1 MKRLLELVSLLVLRS
16 NDCRPMRGGALPDM
30 VCVDRQKSAT
40 DEARGEEFETIFPAS
55 SVSAQKTARLSAP
68 RAVIELTSVSP
79 PTPVTLDDG
88 RWSWG
93 EVAVATEKSK
103 RDKILSDIFT

>member
-1 MKRLLELVSLLVLRS
+1 M
-16 NDCRPMRGGALPDM
+16 PDM
-30 VCVDRQKSAT
+30 VGVDQQKSAT
-40 DEARGEEFETIFPAS
+40 EARGEEFETIFPAP

-93 EVAVATEKSK
+93 EVAVSTEKSK